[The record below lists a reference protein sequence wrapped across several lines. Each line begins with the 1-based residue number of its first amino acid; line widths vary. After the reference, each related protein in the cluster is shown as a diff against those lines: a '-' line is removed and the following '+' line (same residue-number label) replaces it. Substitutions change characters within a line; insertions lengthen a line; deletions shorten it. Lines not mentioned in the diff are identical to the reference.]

1 MQGAKVQEFGKR
13 TWYVVQCK
21 PKQCTRAKE
30 HLDNQAYISFL
41 PLITTEQIRHG
52 KRQKLSEPLF
62 PGYLFI
68 QLNELTDNWAPIRST
83 RGVARVV
90 SFNNRPQPVPDS
102 IIEALQQRVN
112 QQSCQAT
119 LQAGD
124 PIRITQGPFAN
135 IEAIFSAY
143 DGDERV
149 VILLKLLQQ
158 QQKLVLPANSIKK
171 ETNAHAA

>member
-1 MQGAKVQEFGKR
+1 VPSESTN
-13 TWYVVQCK
+13 TWYLLQCK
-21 PKQCTRAKE
+21 PQQSYRAQE
-30 HLDNQAYISFL
+30 HLQNQHYHCFL
-41 PLITTEQIRHG
+41 PEITRDQIKKG
-52 KRQKLSEPLF
+52 KRQLITEPLF
-62 PGYLFI
+62 PGYLFL
-68 QLNELTDNWAPIRST
+68 QVNEQQSWSPIRST
-83 RGVARVV
+83 RGVARIVA
-90 SFNNRPQPVPDS
+90 FNGRPEPVPDS
-102 IIEALQQRVN
+102 IIAALQERIA
-112 QQSCQAT
+112 QQPPEQN